1 MKFAALLMMGVSLGL
16 VCPAAAQTGRE
27 GVQSFQQSGDSWR
40 RAEEDNQPPV
50 ISQSMIDAIG
60 NSGIANITDSEAV
73 FCYQV
78 SSKPAG
84 YKDIQLT
91 TWPLPVFAALLKTT

>member
-40 RAEEDNQPPV
+40 RAEEE
-50 ISQSMIDAIG
+50 ISRRLSVRA
-60 NSGIANITDSEAV
+60 
-73 FCYQV
+73 
-78 SSKPAG
+78 
-84 YKDIQLT
+84 
-91 TWPLPVFAALLKTT
+91 